1 MSAPAIVFDQVWKKF
16 RRGERHDS
24 LRDAITAAAKWPF
37 TRRTHDGL
45 DAQEFWALRDVSFEV
60 KPGEAIGIIGANGAG
75 KSTALKLL
83 NKILRPTSGV
93 CRVRGRVG
101 ALIEIAAGFHPDLT
115 GRENLYL
122 QGAIMGMS
130 RAEVSAKADAII
142 DFAGI
147 REFIDTP
154 VKRYSSG
161 MNARLGFAIAAHVDP
176 DVLLIDEVLAVGD
189 HTFQQKCY
197 RRLQQFRESGAAIAF
212 VSHNMQAIASLCDR
226 AVLLRAN
233 QSPILGSVAE
243 VAALY
248 ASADSAAN
256 DPRIT
261 VHNFSVHR
269 IGDAAPLRAPVAPG
283 TPLAVEIEI
292 EANTLLTRCGL
303 GLEVTRTD
311 GLTMFNGGP
320 MIEGRA
326 PVDLAPGA
334 RLKVRIQ
341 LRANVLRGTYRI
353 QLNINDAMKI
363 WPMISVSGLAS
374 FVVHETTRVAGC
386 AELEPVYEVSVEA
399 PRVALADAP
408 ATVPVLASL

>member
-1 MSAPAIVFDQVWKKF
+1 MSKPAIVFDHVWKKF
-16 RRGERHDS
+16 RRGERHDT
-24 LRDAITAAAKWPF
+24 LRDAITAAVKWPF
-37 TRRTHDGL
+37 TRRAHDVL

-83 NKILRPTSGV
+83 NKILRPTSGA

-147 REFIDTP
+147 RDFIDTP
-154 VKRYSSG
+154 IKRYSSG

-233 QSPILGSVAE
+233 QSPIFGSVAE

-269 IGDAAPLRAPVAPG
+269 LGDAAPLRAPVAPG

-386 AELEPVYEVSVEA
+386 AELEAVYEVSVEA
-399 PRVALADAP
+399 PRVE
-408 ATVPVLASL
+408 TVNSFQLTVSS

>member
-1 MSAPAIVFDQVWKKF
+1 MSQPAIVFDRVWKKF

-37 TRRTHDGL
+37 TKRPRHALGE
-45 DAQEFWALRDVSFEV
+45 QEFWALRDVSFEV

-83 NKILRPTSGV
+83 SKILRPTSGA
-93 CRVRGRVG
+93 CRVNGRVG

-122 QGAIMGMS
+122 QGAIMGMT
-130 RAEVSAKADAII
+130 RAEVTAKADAII

-147 REFIDTP
+147 RDFIDTP

-189 HTFQQKCY
+189 FTFQQKCY
-197 RRLQQFRESGAAIAF
+197 RRLQEFREAGAAIAF

-233 QSPILGSVAE
+233 QSPILGTVAE

-248 ASADSAAN
+248 ASTESASN
-256 DPRIT
+256 DPRVT
-261 VHNFSVHR
+261 VHNFTVHQ
-269 IGDAAPLRAPVAPG
+269 IGDDAPLRAAVAPG
-283 TPLAVEIEI
+283 TPLVVDIEL
-292 EANTLLTRCGL
+292 EANTRLTRCGL

-326 PVDLAPGA
+326 PVDLEPGA

-341 LRANVLRGTYRI
+341 FRANVLRGTYRI
-353 QLNINDAMKI
+353 QLNIADAMKI
-363 WPMISVSGLAS
+363 WPMISISGLAS

-386 AELEPVYEVSVEA
+386 SELEPVYDVSVV
-399 PRVALADAP
+399 PPALALTKDP
-408 ATVPVLASL
+408 RPVAV

>member
-1 MSAPAIVFDQVWKKF
+1 MSEPAIVFDHVWKKF
-16 RRGERHDS
+16 RRGERHDT
-24 LRDAITAAAKWPF
+24 LRDAITAAVKWPF
-37 TRRTHDGL
+37 TRRPHDVL

-83 NKILRPTSGV
+83 NKILRPTSGA

-147 REFIDTP
+147 RDFIDTP
-154 VKRYSSG
+154 IKRYSSG

-292 EANTLLTRCGL
+292 EANTLLPRCGL

-386 AELEPVYEVSVEA
+386 AELEAVYEVSVEA
-399 PRVALADAP
+399 PRVAL
-408 ATVPVLASL
+408 TVSS

>member
-1 MSAPAIVFDQVWKKF
+1 MSQPAIVFDQVSKKF

-24 LRDAITAAAKWPF
+24 LRDAISAAAKWPF
-37 TRRTHDGL
+37 AARRPEGL
-45 DAQEFWALRDVSFEV
+45 GAQEFWALRDVTFEV
-60 KPGEAIGIIGANGAG
+60 KPGEAIGIIGPNGAG

-83 NKILRPTSGV
+83 SKILRPTSGS
-93 CRVRGRVG
+93 CRVHGRVG

-122 QGAIMGMS
+122 QGAIMGMK

-147 REFIDTP
+147 RDFIDTP

-189 HTFQQKCY
+189 FAFQQKCY

-226 AVLLRAN
+226 AVLLRPN
-233 QSPILGSVAE
+233 QTPILGSVAD

-248 ASADSAAN
+248 ASTDSASN

-261 VHNFSVHR
+261 VHNFSVR
-269 IGDAAPLRAPVAPG
+269 SLGDAAPLRAPVTPG

-292 EANTLLTRCGL
+292 EANTSLPRCGL

-326 PVDLAPGA
+326 PVDLEPGT

-341 LRANVLRGTYRI
+341 FRANVLRGTYRI
-353 QLNINDAMKI
+353 QFNIVDAMKI

-386 AELEPVYEVSVEA
+386 AELEPVYEVAVEQ
-399 PRVALADAP
+399 PELALTEDQ
-408 ATVPVLASL
+408 ATAV